1 MADPTNGGSDANP
14 VDAARRVAR
23 PVLPRRFYAQ
33 AVAGEQAD
41 AYVVRLDGKAVRT
54 PARRILTAPT
64 LALVQAIAAEW
75 QAQREA
81 IDPATMPLTRLANAI
96 IDDVADHAG
105 PVADEIAK
113 YAASDLLF
121 YRAAT
126 PSALVERQRRHWDPI
141 LAWAAEVL
149 GARFAI
155 REGVIH
161 VAQPGPALAAI
172 RAAIPDE
179 PWSLGALHAAT
190 TLMGSA
196 LLALAL
202 AHRRLAVEEAW
213 QAAHV
218 DEDWNMERWGRDA
231 LALERRAMRFAEL
244 NAAASVLDSQRRFSL
259 TVRRDC

>member
-1 MADPTNGGSDANP
+1 MADSSNGGSVSDP
-14 VDAARRVAR
+14 IEAARRIAR
-23 PVLPRRFYAQ
+23 PPLPRRFYAQ
-33 AVAGEQAD
+33 ASVAAAAD
-41 AYVVRLDGKAVRT
+41 AHAVRLDGKPVRT
-54 PARRILTAPT
+54 PARRILAAPT
-64 LALVQAIAAEW
+64 LAVAEAIAAEW
-75 QAQREA
+75 QAQRDV

-96 IDDVADHAG
+96 IDGVADRMG
-105 PVADEIAK
+105 PVADEIDK

-126 PSALVERQRRHWDPI
+126 PAELAERQRRHWDPV
-141 LAWAAEVL
+141 LDWAAEVL

-155 REGVIH
+155 AEGVVH
-161 VAQPGPALAAI
+161 VAQPDEALAAI

-190 TLMGSA
+190 TLTGSA

-218 DEDWNMERWGRDA
+218 DEDWNMEQWGSDA
-231 LALERRAMRFAEL
+231 LALERRTMRFAEL
-244 NAAASVLDSQRRFSL
+244 KAAATVLDLQRVFR
-259 TVRRDC
+259 